1 MVGKAFRVITK
12 TALKK
17 KLDKICSKIVRA
29 RGKCEH
35 CGSRKNLQTA
45 HIFSR
50 SHLNTRWDL
59 DNLLCLC
66 LKCHLY
72 WAHKNPI
79 EFAEWVKEYL
89 GEEKYE
95 VLLEAHNQTYKPTI
109 EDLQAKLQVLEKI
122 ARKKR
127 ERRGNINIY
136 L

>member
-1 MVGKAFRVITK
+1 LVSKAFRAITK

-17 KLDKICSKIVRA
+17 KLDKICGEIVRA
-29 RGKCEH
+29 KGKCER
-35 CGSRKNLQTA
+35 CGSKKNLQTA

-79 EFAEWVKEYL
+79 EFAEWVQKYL
-89 GEEKYE
+89 GRVKYE
-95 VLLEAHNQTYKPTI
+95 VLQEAHNQTYKPTI
-109 EDLQAKLQVLEKI
+109 EDLQTKLEILEKI
-122 ARKKR
+122 AEEETETKR
-127 ERRGNINIY
+127 ASR
-136 L
+136 